1 MKQSFNEQTETF
13 QKLQWLLSMLG
24 SENEHEDLT
33 PMYWLYTFQT
43 SNVSNREVWS
53 KTVHLIYLCL
63 KSHLIEITPSKYLFE
78 DGIEGFAKNL
88 LNQNPFDN
96 EKHKKVSFWMD
107 PSIIATNYCVGLVN
121 QYKLTYGDDN
131 ININFINEII
141 FLFNGAQPNWLEL
154 VSSVLPT

>member
-88 LNQNPFDN
+88 LNQNPF
-96 EKHKKVSFWMD
+96 ETFAPLLIKPH
-107 PSIIATNYCVGLVN
+107 PI
-121 QYKLTYGDDN
+121 
-131 ININFINEII
+131 
-141 FLFNGAQPNWLEL
+141 
-154 VSSVLPT
+154 